1 MIGSFGSAI
10 NIQRRERA
18 GLQPMY
24 RAWVSRVTCLG
35 RAIRDLENLAG
46 QMRLPPGE
54 SFPWHG
60 NLFQKLLP
68 QLDEEP
74 FLIVAVTGGTN
85 TGKSVIF
92 NHLAGSRLSRTHPN
106 ATQTKHPVCSVP
118 QGFLERH
125 GLEHVF
131 PDFDVRDW
139 TSENDALAEGPD
151 NRLFVRTDPAGT
163 QPARLLLLDTPDVDG
178 TLRDN
183 WRRAELVRHAADV
196 LVCILTQQKYN
207 DAAVREFFAAAAA
220 VDKTVLV
227 IFNMVDWP
235 RQREL
240 LGGWLSTF
248 CQQTGIDPVHV
259 YAAPWDADAAETNRL
274 PFHSLSITGTNPR
287 DDLAELHFD
296 EIKVRSFRGS
306 LRGVLDQDQGVPAY
320 LAMFERRA
328 GEFREARDVLFGRL
342 RLEIKD
348 LPQLPKRLVWD
359 EIWQWLE
366 RRRTRFDRAVNGMY
380 TAVGSVF
387 GRWFGKDPHAELARF
402 QDEEWDKLRLAMATF
417 LDLVDTLRRGGNEI
431 LRDVLDRTPAAL
443 DRRGLFDELQKR
455 HAAMPLL
462 TEGYRAFVRA
472 QLDLFEQENP
482 SLVKFITRS
491 LVTTAVVRP
500 LVTVGLFWGGAHAV
514 DLAAGHVVNM
524 VGDIVVGAATAVTGE
539 GLIARFT
546 YPLQQLLSKLFSRF
560 YVERADILA
569 ASLHD
574 LVLGQAVDEVKRL
587 AEAPSSE
594 AFVAAR
600 HAVDELRT
608 VRDP

>member
-1 MIGSFGSAI
+1 LIRHSDLVARHSDASS
-10 NIQRRERA
+10 
-18 GLQPMY
+18 PY
-24 RAWVSRVTCLG
+24 RAWVGRVDCL
-35 RAIRDLENLAG
+35 AQALRDLAPTAE
-46 QMRLPPGE
+46 QMRLPPAE
-54 SFPWHG
+54 SFAWHG

-68 QLDEEP
+68 QLAHEP

-85 TGKSVIF
+85 TGKSVLF

-118 QGFLERH
+118 QGFLARH
-125 GLEHVF
+125 DLASVF
-131 PDFDVRDW
+131 PDFEVRQW
-139 TSENDALAEGPD
+139 ANENDPLTEGAD
-151 NRLFVRTDPAGT
+151 NWLFVQTDPAGT
-163 QPARLLLLDTPDVDG
+163 QPARLLLFDTPDIDG

-196 LVCILTQQKYN
+196 LVCVLTQQKYN
-207 DAAVREFFAAAAA
+207 DAAVREFFQAAAA
-220 VDKTVLV
+220 VDKTVIV
-227 IFNMVDWP
+227 IFNMVHWP

-240 LGGWLSTF
+240 VDGWLKKF
-248 CQQTGIDPVHV
+248 CHETGIEPVHV
-259 YAAPWDADAAETNRL
+259 YAVPWDHDAAEENRL
-274 PFHSLSITGTNPR
+274 PFYPLSSGATNPR

-296 EIKVRSFRGS
+296 EIKIRSFRGS
-306 LRGVLDQDQGVPAY
+306 LRGVLDVGEGVPAY
-320 LAMFERRA
+320 LALIERRA
-328 GEFREARDVLFGRL
+328 GEYREARDLLFNRL

-348 LPQLPKRLVWD
+348 LPQLPRRLVWD
-359 EIWQWLE
+359 EIWHWLE
-366 RRRTRFDRAVNGMY
+366 HRRTRFDRAVNGVY
-380 TAVGSVF
+380 SAIGSVF
-387 GRWFGKDPHAELARF
+387 SRWLGKDAQSELAHF
-402 QDEEWDKLRLAMATF
+402 QDEEWDKLRLAMSTF

-443 DRRGLFDELQKR
+443 DRRGLFDELKRR

-462 TEGYRAFVRA
+462 TDGYRAYVRA
-472 QLDLFEQENP
+472 QLDLFEKENP
-482 SLVKFITRS
+482 NLVKFITRS

-569 ASLHD
+569 NSLHE

-587 AEAPSSE
+587 ADVPQSE

-600 HAVDELRT
+600 QAVEELR
-608 VRDP
+608 VMS

>member
-1 MIGSFGSAI
+1 
-10 NIQRRERA
+10 
-18 GLQPMY
+18 MY
-24 RAWVSRVTCLG
+24 SAWVSHVTRLAQAL
-35 RAIRDLENLAG
+35 RQLETTAE
-46 QMRLPPGE
+46 QMTLPPAE
-54 SFPWHG
+54 SFAWHG

-118 QGFLERH
+118 RGFLERH
-125 GLEHVF
+125 RLAQVF
-131 PDFDVRDW
+131 PDFDVREW
-139 TSENDALAEGPD
+139 QSEDDALAEGPD
-151 NRLFVRTDPAGT
+151 NRLFVRTDPGGA

-178 TLRDN
+178 TLREN

-207 DAAVREFFAAAAA
+207 DAAIREFFAAAAA

-227 IFNMVDWP
+227 IFNMVHWP

-240 LGGWLSTF
+240 IDGWLATF

-259 YAAPWDADAAETNRL
+259 YAAPWDADAAEDNRL
-274 PFHSLSITGTNPR
+274 PFYPLSQTATNPR

-296 EIKVRSFRGS
+296 EIKIRSFRGS
-306 LRGVLDQDQGVPAY
+306 LRGVLDGEQGVPAY
-320 LAMFERRA
+320 LALIEQRA
-328 GEFREARDVLFGRL
+328 TEYRQARDVLFGRL

-359 EIWQWLE
+359 EIWHWLE
-366 RRRTRFDRAVNGMY
+366 SRRTRFDRAVNGVY

-387 GRWFGKDPHAELARF
+387 GRWFGKDLRAEVERF
-402 QDEEWDKLRLAMATF
+402 QEEEWDKLRLAMAAF
-417 LDLVDTLRRGGNEI
+417 LDLVDTLRRGGNKI

-455 HAAMPLL
+455 HAAMPVL
-462 TEGYRAFVRA
+462 TEGYRTFVRA
-472 QLDLFEQENP
+472 QLDQFEQDNP
-482 SLVKFITRS
+482 NLVKFITRS

-500 LVTVGLFWGGAHAV
+500 LVTIGLFWGGAHAV

-539 GLIARFT
+539 GLLARFT

-569 ASLHD
+569 ASLHE
-574 LVLGQAVDEVKRL
+574 LVLGPAIEEVKRL
-587 AEAPSSE
+587 AETPQSE

-600 HAVDELRT
+600 GAVEELRGFEAL
-608 VRDP
+608 

>member
-1 MIGSFGSAI
+1 
-10 NIQRRERA
+10 
-18 GLQPMY
+18 
-24 RAWVSRVTCLG
+24 
-35 RAIRDLENLAG
+35 
-46 QMRLPPGE
+46 
-54 SFPWHG
+54 
-60 NLFQKLLP
+60 
-68 QLDEEP
+68 
-74 FLIVAVTGGTN
+74 
-85 TGKSVIF
+85 
-92 NHLAGSRLSRTHPN
+92 
-106 ATQTKHPVCSVP
+106 VP
-118 QGFLERH
+118 QGFLEGH
-125 GLEHVF
+125 ELAHVF
-131 PDFDVRDW
+131 PDFDVRAW

-178 TLRDN
+178 TLREN
-183 WRRAELVRHAADV
+183 WRRAELVRHSADV

-227 IFNMVDWP
+227 IFNMIDWP

-240 LGGWLSTF
+240 IGGWLATF
-248 CQQTGIDPVHV
+248 CQQTGVDPVHV
-259 YAAPWDADAAETNRL
+259 YAAPYDPDGAEANRL
-274 PFHSLSITGTNPR
+274 PFLPVSTGSANPR
-287 DDLAELHFD
+287 EDLAELHFD

-306 LRGVLDQDQGVPAY
+306 LRRVLDGEESVPAY
-320 LAMFERRA
+320 LALIERRA
-328 GEFREARDVLFGRL
+328 AEYREARDVLFGRL

-359 EIWQWLE
+359 EIWHWLE
-366 RRRTRFDRAVNGMY
+366 RRRTRFDRAVNGVY

-387 GRWFGKDPHAELARF
+387 GRWFGHDPQAELARF
-402 QDEEWDKLRLAMATF
+402 QDEEWDKLRMAMASF

-431 LRDVLDRTPAAL
+431 LRDVLDRTPAAV

-462 TEGYRAFVRA
+462 TDGYRGYVRA
-472 QLDLFEQENP
+472 QLDEFEQENP

-514 DLAAGHVVNM
+514 DLAAGHAINM
-524 VGDIVVGAATAVTGE
+524 AGDIVVGAATAVTGE

-569 ASLHD
+569 ASLHE
-574 LVLGQAVDEVKRL
+574 LVLGRAIDEVKRL
-587 AEAPSSE
+587 ADVPESE
-594 AFVAAR
+594 AFVAASQ
-600 HAVDELRT
+600 AVEELRASE
-608 VRDP
+608 

>member
-1 MIGSFGSAI
+1 MG
-10 NIQRRERA
+10 
-18 GLQPMY
+18 
-24 RAWVSRVTCLG
+24 
-35 RAIRDLENLAG
+35 
-46 QMRLPPGE
+46 LPPAE
-54 SFPWHG
+54 SFDWHG

-68 QLDEEP
+68 QLEIEP

-118 QGFLERH
+118 QGFLTRH
-125 GLEHVF
+125 DLTKVF
-131 PDFDVRDW
+131 PDFDVREW
-139 TSENDALAEGPD
+139 ASEDDALAEGPD

-163 QPARLLLLDTPDVDG
+163 QPSRLLLFDTPDVDG

-220 VDKTVLV
+220 VDKTVVV

-240 LGGWLSTF
+240 ISGWLATF
-248 CQQTGIDPVHV
+248 SEQTGVDPIHV
-259 YAAPWDADAAETNRL
+259 YASPWDPDAAEANLL
-274 PFHSLSITGTNPR
+274 PFYPISAGATNPR

-296 EIKVRSFRGS
+296 DIKIRSFRGS
-306 LRGVLDQDQGVPAY
+306 LRGVLDVHGGVPSY
-320 LAMFERRA
+320 LAIVERRA
-328 GEFREARDVLFGRL
+328 GEYREARDVLFHRL
-342 RLEIKD
+342 RLQIND

-359 EIWQWLE
+359 EIWHWLE
-366 RRRTRFDRAVNGMY
+366 RRRTRFDRAINGVY

-387 GRWFGKDPHAELARF
+387 SRWLGKDPQAELAHF
-402 QDEEWDKLRLAMATF
+402 QDQEWDKLRLAMAAF
-417 LDLVDTLRRGGNEI
+417 LDLIDTLRRGGNEI

-443 DRRGLFDELQKR
+443 DRRGLFDALKER

-462 TEGYRAFVRA
+462 TEGYRQFVRT
-472 QLDLFEQENP
+472 QLDAFEQENP
-482 SLVKFITRS
+482 NLVKLITRS

-539 GLIARFT
+539 GLIAKFT
-546 YPLQQLLSKLFSRF
+546 YPLQQLLSKLFARF

-569 ASLHD
+569 ASLHE
-574 LVLGQAVDEVKRL
+574 LVLGPAVDEVKLL
-587 AEAPSSE
+587 AEAPTSE

-600 HAVDELRT
+600 RAIEELGT
-608 VRDP
+608 Q

>member
-1 MIGSFGSAI
+1 
-10 NIQRRERA
+10 
-18 GLQPMY
+18 MY
-24 RAWVSRVTCLG
+24 KAWVSRVARL
-35 RAIRDLENLAG
+35 AQALRDLEPTAKR
-46 QMRLPPGE
+46 MRLPPAE
-54 SFPWHG
+54 SFDWHG

-68 QLDEEP
+68 QLEIEP

-118 QGFLERH
+118 QGFLTRH
-125 GLEHVF
+125 DLTKVF
-131 PDFDVRDW
+131 PDFELREWVSQD
-139 TSENDALAEGPD
+139 DALAEGPD

-163 QPARLLLLDTPDVDG
+163 QPARLLLFDTPDVDG

-207 DAAVREFFAAAAA
+207 DAAVREFFASAAA
-220 VDKTVLV
+220 VDKTVVV

-240 LGGWLSTF
+240 IGGWLATF
-248 CQQTGIDPVHV
+248 SEQTGVDPVHV
-259 YAAPWDADAAETNRL
+259 YAAPWDPDAAEANLL
-274 PFHSLSITGTNPR
+274 PFHPITAGATNPR

-296 EIKVRSFRGS
+296 DIKIRSFRGS
-306 LRGVLDQDQGVPAY
+306 LRGVLDVQYGVPSY
-320 LAMFERRA
+320 LALVEQRA
-328 GEFREARDVLFGRL
+328 GEYREARDVLFHRM

-359 EIWQWLE
+359 EIWHWLE
-366 RRRTRFDRAVNGMY
+366 RRRTRFDRAINGVY

-387 GRWFGKDPHAELARF
+387 SRWLGKDPQTELAHF
-402 QDEEWDKLRLAMATF
+402 QEQEWDKLRLAMAAF
-417 LDLVDTLRRGGNEI
+417 LDLIDTLRRGGNEI

-443 DRRGLFDELQKR
+443 DRRGLFDELKQR

-462 TEGYRAFVRA
+462 TEGYRKFVRT
-472 QLDLFEQENP
+472 QLDAFEQENP
-482 SLVKFITRS
+482 NLVKFITRS

-539 GLIARFT
+539 GLIAKFT
-546 YPLQQLLSKLFSRF
+546 YPLQQLLSKLFARF

-569 ASLHD
+569 ASLHE
-574 LVLGQAVDEVKRL
+574 LVLGPAVDEVKVL
-587 AEAPSSE
+587 AEAPKSG
-594 AFVAAR
+594 AFVAAQQ
-600 HAVDELRT
+600 AIEELRT
-608 VRDP
+608 V

>member
-1 MIGSFGSAI
+1 
-10 NIQRRERA
+10 
-18 GLQPMY
+18 MY
-24 RAWVSRVTCLG
+24 QSWVSRVARL
-35 RAIRDLENLAG
+35 AQALRDLESTANR
-46 QMRLPPGE
+46 MRLPPAE
-54 SFPWHG
+54 SFGWHG

-68 QLDEEP
+68 QLEIEP

-118 QGFLERH
+118 QGFLTRH
-125 GLEHVF
+125 DLTKVF
-131 PDFDVRDW
+131 PDFDVREWASQD
-139 TSENDALAEGPD
+139 DALAEGPD

-163 QPARLLLLDTPDVDG
+163 QPARLLLFDTPDVDG

-220 VDKTVLV
+220 VDKTVVV

-240 LGGWLSTF
+240 IGGWLSTF
-248 CQQTGIDPVHV
+248 SEQTGVEPIHV
-259 YAAPWDADAAETNRL
+259 YAAPWDPDAAEANRL
-274 PFHSLSITGTNPR
+274 PFYSISTGSTNPR

-296 EIKVRSFRGS
+296 DIKIRSFRGS
-306 LRGVLDQDQGVPAY
+306 LRGVLNVQHGVPSY
-320 LAMFERRA
+320 LALVERRA
-328 GEFREARDVLFGRL
+328 GEYREARDVLFHRL

-359 EIWQWLE
+359 EIWHWLE
-366 RRRTRFDRAVNGMY
+366 RRRTRFDRAVNGVY

-387 GRWFGKDPHAELARF
+387 GRWLGKNPQAELAHF
-402 QDEEWDKLRLAMATF
+402 QEQEWDKLRLAMAAF
-417 LDLVDTLRRGGNEI
+417 LDLIDTLRRGGNEI

-443 DRRGLFDELQKR
+443 DRRGLFDALKER

-462 TEGYRAFVRA
+462 TEGYRQFVRA
-472 QLDLFEQENP
+472 QLDTFEQENP
-482 SLVKFITRS
+482 NLVKFITRS

-500 LVTVGLFWGGAHAV
+500 LVTVGLFCGGAHAV

-539 GLIARFT
+539 GLIAKFT
-546 YPLQQLLSKLFSRF
+546 YPLQQLLSKLFARF

-569 ASLHD
+569 ASLHE
-574 LVLGQAVDEVKRL
+574 LVLGPAVDEVKLL
-587 AEAPSSE
+587 AEAPKSE
-594 AFVAAR
+594 AFVAAQQ
-600 HAVDELRT
+600 AIEELRT
-608 VRDP
+608 Q